1 MILKGKEAKEKLLKG
16 LNDTADVVKSTL
28 GLRGKTVM
36 ICDPFGIGHDI
47 TKDGAKVARA
57 INIEDKFE
65 KSGSE
70 FIKKS
75 ATKTEEE
82 AGDATT
88 STTILTQSLCNDI
101 FREIELG
108 SNPNQ
113 ISKDLKEDLEKV
125 VKYIQEKSK
134 KVESTKDIFEVAKVS
149 ANNDYD
155 IAKLIQNIY
164 DDSNLNVAID
174 IVESDDLKDS
184 YEIVK
189 GFTMRNTG
197 YTDSIFVNNPEKSRI
212 EFNNPRVYLYNGKI
226 KFMNQ
231 DLMNIFMDNADRNN
245 PNFRPTVLIVESIE
259 EAPFKEIRSAFQQE
273 MIHSIAI
280 VESGLIFDNRKSSF
294 IDSSKFL
301 DAEYN
306 ESKIGFF
313 GECEK
318 IIIEKNSTTFI
329 NGKGDV
335 KKHLQDIKKIQKKDP
350 KNIGLKQRVFD
361 LESVA
366 AIIKVGGKL
375 VDEIGEKK
383 DRIEDAV
390 YAVKSAIEE
399 GYSPGAS
406 SVYLSAL
413 KNLDIK
419 TQIMKNALLSVYNQ
433 LMKNAELEP
442 QYYLRE
448 IHDKDFPYGYN
459 LLTNQV
465 SDLIKDGILD
475 SSKALRVSLENAVH
489 TALIFS
495 TINAT
500 VS

>member
-1 MILKGKEAKEKLLKG
+1 MILKGKEAKERLLKG

-28 GLRGKTVM
+28 GLRGKTVL
-36 ICDPFGIGHDI
+36 ISDLYGIGHDI

-57 INIEDKFE
+57 INLEDKVE

-70 FIKKS
+70 LLKKA
-75 ATKTEEE
+75 ATKTDEE
-82 AGDATT
+82 AGDSTT
-88 STTILTQSLCNDI
+88 STSILTQSMCNDI

-108 SNPNQ
+108 LNQ
-113 ISKDLKEDLEKV
+113 NDVIRDLKDDLNKV
-125 VKYIQEKSK
+125 VEYIKEKSK
-134 KVESTKDIFEVAKVS
+134 KVESTQDIYDVAKVS
-149 ANNDYD
+149 ANNDLS
-155 IAKLIQNIY
+155 IAKLIQDIY

-174 IVESDDLKDS
+174 IVESDELEDS
-184 YEIVK
+184 YEIVN

-197 YTDSIFVNNPEKSRI
+197 YTDTIFLNNPEKMRI
-212 EFNNPRVYLYNGKI
+212 EFNNPRVYLYNGRI
-226 KFMNQ
+226 KYMSQ
-231 DLMNIFMDNADRNN
+231 ELMDVFMDNADRNN
-245 PNFRPTVLIVESIE
+245 PDFRPTVLIVEGIE
-259 EAPFKEIRSAFQQE
+259 EAPFKEIRAAFQQE

-280 VESGLIFDNRKSSF
+280 VESGLIFDNRKSVF

-301 DAEYN
+301 NAEYN
-306 ESKIGFF
+306 DSKIGSF

-329 NGKGDV
+329 NGKGDT
-335 KKHLQDIKKIQKKDP
+335 KKHLQDLKKLQKKDP
-350 KNIGLKQRVFD
+350 KNIGFKQRIFD

-375 VDEIGEKK
+375 VEEIGEKK

-406 SVYLSAL
+406 SVYLSAY
-413 KNLDIK
+413 KNLELK
-419 TQIMKNALLSVYNQ
+419 TQIMKNALMSVYNQ

-448 IHDKDFPYGYN
+448 IHDQDFPYGFNLITNSVSN
-459 LLTNQV
+459 LLE
-465 SDLIKDGILD
+465 DGILD

-489 TALIFS
+489 TAVLFS

-500 VS
+500 IS